1 MQGVISS
8 LLYVDLSW
16 SPKASCTVRVRMDD
30 LHASAS
36 GNLGPAPEAQPGADQ
51 PEIDQKAWR
60 ETTDGSQSKNG
71 QLYRLGRQ

>member
-1 MQGVISS
+1 
-8 LLYVDLSW
+8 
-16 SPKASCTVRVRMDD
+16 MDD

-36 GNLGPAPEAQPGADQ
+36 ENLGPAPEAQPDADQ

-60 ETTDGSQSKNG
+60 ETTDGPQSKNG